1 MAFDSKQGHPIK
13 GGDANNKHSMNS
25 SSRGVS
31 SEKFYTLFIVQV
43 LLSTEF
49 QTKSPTVSEFEK
61 YHQLPPY
68 CRLSGHIIRLKICLE
83 ISPRHSDLF

>member
-49 QTKSPTVSEFEK
+49 LTKSPTVSEFEK
-61 YHQLPPY
+61 
-68 CRLSGHIIRLKICLE
+68 
-83 ISPRHSDLF
+83 ISPASPLLQTEWSYNQTKNMLGNQSKTQ

>member
-1 MAFDSKQGHPIK
+1 MAFDSKQGHHGK
-13 GGDANNKHSMNS
+13 GDANNKHSMNS

-49 QTKSPTVSEFEK
+49 LTKSPTVSEFEK
-61 YHQLPPY
+61 ISPASPLLQTEWSYNQT
-68 CRLSGHIIRLKICLE
+68 KKCLE